1 MLLLAMLMVF
11 CQGAWAAKQKIYKY
25 YLPNGTEVSQA
36 KLSTTKRVV
45 VYEFVDNIMMHC
57 KAYREEDFAGSTID
71 LVIPNTVSVIGSE
84 ALGGSVN
91 GSLIDYL
98 RSVTFPKS
106 LTYVNNYF
114 MGDAKYPQLERL
126 DFTKCGNLEKVGF
139 GSNAFGGCQSSMAG
153 AVVDFTDPRCGLS
166 YSIDISTGEMS
177 VTGFQYQHSQIVA
190 LGQMDLGG
198 LVGRLTSLGGFFK
211 GYTAHEFSIAV
222 TDGLKGIEAGAL
234 QGSSITALSLPK
246 SYGAQYFK
254 TSETS
259 CGAGFM
265 DGCSKLGKV
274 YIFAFN
280 VPYILKR
287 NSSGTYDISYDTSA
301 ADACDFGVTADAG
314 HGYALD
320 ERDFS
325 YRWPNLKG
333 DIGVAPDFEF
343 PKGTLRD
350 FSAYSVSGTLFK
362 GNTAITGLTIYN
374 SFLGQ
379 KQFRD
384 VSNYAFSGCTGLKTL
399 KVDTS
404 VGSLDMSLSS
414 NCFEGCTSLT
424 DITLGNRVSNV
435 GNYCFK
441 DCSALKNI
449 SLEKSDEGSKLYLGV
464 NSFEGCTSLQ
474 KADLRGRWIDN
485 LPTGCFEG
493 CSSLTTLMFDHDVLA
508 LWKDFDLGTQLNT
521 VFFTHV
527 DAGVTYDYIWTSA
540 GSVALI
546 DGETFRG
553 QNVISGMADGDK
565 LILRKVTDPNADAKS
580 SSLTFTGDKVEFCPG
595 CTFGSGSLTHV
606 LDGTL
611 TSYYQLTMPYG
622 VEYGDN
628 CFDTSKLG
636 LFEGYIG
643 CLRINT
649 SQASL
654 SEPGKGMSVW
664 VSGIH
669 EPNDLTALDVPYSVE
684 VSNMQGYVNL
694 VNISPKSSNFS
705 SVAIEEPTINSPGQ
719 LNLEGSFKDMT
730 QLTTVTLPT
739 KRNIQVGDNAFSGCT
754 ALRAVNLGSCTTIGG
769 NAFNGC
775 TSLTSA
781 DLRRCTSIGASAF
794 AGCSSLASVRLGV
807 TSSLGAHC
815 FDGTAI
821 KSLVL
826 KQPGRM
832 WFDKEWVERPL
843 KTENVLQGIEGLQTI
858 VFEMCREA
866 DNSYYR
872 ETLASFR
879 GELANLTTKPAV
891 YINPDVLQRINVS
904 DRTVGDITMQQYDDY
919 RFMATA
925 TASGEALDR
934 GYGTIC
940 LPRTVDMAASYNVK
954 TLYTAQYDG
963 ASNAVTLIP
972 VAAGG
977 VQPGQPYI
985 YSRSDDDP
993 SGLVVFS
1000 GNDAN
1005 GTAAEPLA
1013 DGVLTGTFTATTA
1026 PVGSYVLQTDNM
1038 FHVVGSTSIAVAAYR
1053 AYMTAPAAG
1062 SAEARL
1068 SIVEG
1073 EPTAVKGVT
1082 DNAATATDADAPMYN
1097 LSGQRIAAPVK
1108 GQIYIVKGKKIIK

>member
-1 MLLLAMLMVF
+1 MLLAMLMIF
-11 CQGAWAAKQKIYKY
+11 CQGAWAAKQKIYKH

-36 KLSTTKRVV
+36 KLSTTKKVIE
-45 VYEFVDNIMMHC
+45 YEFVDNIMTSC

-91 GSLIDYL
+91 GSLKDYL
-98 RSVTFPKS
+98 RSVTFPIT

-126 DFTKCGNLEKVGF
+126 DFTKCGNLEKVDF
-139 GSNAFGGCQSSMAG
+139 RSNAFGGCQQSMAG

-166 YSIDISTGEMS
+166 YRIDISTGDMS
-177 VTGFQYQHSQIVA
+177 VTSFQYKHSQIVV

-211 GYTAHEFSIAV
+211 GYTAHEFSLAV
-222 TDGLKGIEAGAL
+222 TDGLKGIEDGAL

-301 ADACDFGVTADAG
+301 ADAYNFGVTADAG

-325 YRWPNLKG
+325 YRWPNLGG

-379 KQFRD
+379 KQFSD
-384 VSNYAFSGCTGLKTL
+384 VNNYAFSGCTGLKTL
-399 KVDTS
+399 KIGTS
-404 VGSLDMSLSS
+404 VGSNNVTLSS
-414 NCFEGCTSLT
+414 NSFEGCTSLT

-449 SLEKSDEGSKLYLGV
+449 SLEMSDEGSKLFLGV

-474 KADLRGRWIDN
+474 KADLRGRTIDN
-485 LPTGCFEG
+485 LPTGCFSG
-493 CSSLTTLMFDHDVLA
+493 CSSLTTLMFDHDVND
-508 LWKDFDLGTQLNT
+508 LWDGFNQGTQLNT

-540 GSVALI
+540 ESVALI

-553 QNVISGMADGDK
+553 QNVISGMAAGDK

-580 SSLTFTGDKVEFCPG
+580 SSLTFTDQKVGFCPNNS
-595 CTFGSGSLTHV
+595 FGTGSLTHV

-611 TSYYQLTMPYG
+611 TSYYQLKMPYG

-636 LFEGYIG
+636 LFEGYVG

-649 SQASL
+649 SAASL

-705 SVAIEEPTINSPGQ
+705 SVTIEEPTIDSPGQ

-754 ALRAVNLGSCTTIGG
+754 ALKTINLGSCTSLSAY
-769 NAFNGC
+769 AFSGC

-781 DLRRCTSIGASAF
+781 DLRRCTSIDKSAF
-794 AGCSSLASVRLGV
+794 AGCSLLASVRLG
-807 TSSLGAHC
+807 TTKMLGAHC

-826 KQPGRM
+826 KQPERL
-832 WFDKEWVERPL
+832 WFDKEYVEQPL
-843 KTENVLQGIEGLQTI
+843 KTENVLQGIEGLQAI
-858 VFEMCREA
+858 VFEMASGWCRETFS
-866 DNSYYR
+866 N
-872 ETLASFR
+872 FR
-879 GELANLTTKPAV
+879 GELANLTTRPAV
-891 YINPDVLQRINVS
+891 YINPDAFQHINYP
-904 DRTVGDITMQQYDDY
+904 DRTVGDITMQQYDHY

-940 LPRTVDMAASYNVK
+940 LPRAVDMATSYNVQ

-963 ASNAVTLIP
+963 ASNAVTLVP
-972 VAAGG
+972 VADGG
-977 VQPGQPYI
+977 VKPGQPYI

-1000 GNDAN
+1000 GNDVN

-1013 DGVLTGTFTATTA
+1013 DDVLTGTFSAAIA
-1026 PVGSYVLQTDNM
+1026 PKGSYVLQTDNM

-1062 SAEARL
+1062 SSEAKL
-1068 SIVEG
+1068 SIIEG
-1073 EPTAVKGVT
+1073 EPTAINGVT
-1082 DNAATATDADAPMYN
+1082 DNADCDMDAAMYN
-1097 LSGQRIAAPVK
+1097 LNGQRIAAPVK